1 MTNLIKRKGLL
12 SLIAVIIMIAIMSVA
27 CKKKVTQ
34 PMDFSVTEEVI
45 NGAEDNIDNNSDSKD
60 AVDNKDSV
68 DNKDTTDNKNK
79 VNDGTFYNGYFKVT
93 VKHPE
98 IRIEYK
104 DWFGGQGS
112 LVIKAEGKSSI
123 KSKNSIFGFNFII
136 NGVKLFA
143 TDATPNY
150 DANGNLVSI
159 TFSSRYT
166 GRTKE
171 VKF

>member
-1 MTNLIKRKGLL
+1 MTNLIKRKDLL
-12 SLIAVIIMIAIMSVA
+12 SLMAVVIMVAMMSIA
-27 CKKKVTQ
+27 CKNKVT
-34 PMDFSVTEEVI
+34 SSASLSAEAGTEEVI
-45 NGAEDNIDNNSDSKD
+45 NGTEDI
-60 AVDNKDSV
+60 VDNKDV
-68 DNKDTTDNKNK
+68 TDNKDTTDNKNK
-79 VNDGTFYNGYFKVT
+79 VNDGIFYNGYFKVT

-143 TDATPNY
+143 TDAMPNY

-159 TFSSRYT
+159 VFSSKYT
-166 GRTKE
+166 GKTKE

>member
-1 MTNLIKRKGLL
+1 MTNLIKRKDLL
-12 SLIAVIIMIAIMSVA
+12 SLMAVVIMVAMMSIA
-27 CKKKVTQ
+27 CKNKVT
-34 PMDFSVTEEVI
+34 SSASLSAEAGTEEVI
-45 NGAEDNIDNNSDSKD
+45 NGTEDI
-60 AVDNKDSV
+60 VDNKDV
-68 DNKDTTDNKNK
+68 TDNKDMTDNKNK
-79 VNDGTFYNGYFKVT
+79 VNDGIFYNGYFKVT

-123 KSKNSIFGFNFII
+123 KGKNSIFGFNFII
-136 NGVKLFA
+136 DGIKLLA

-150 DANGNLVSI
+150 DANGNLISI
-159 TFSSRYT
+159 VFSSKYT
-166 GRTKE
+166 GKTKE